1 MSRAWHALSPFS
13 QGNMFSWAIT
23 ILILAVMAAVLVI
36 WGFTGLPKWLVRGLC
51 LLLIILFIIA
61 VVLA

>member
-1 MSRAWHALSPFS
+1 
-13 QGNMFSWAIT
+13 MFSWAIT

-36 WGFTGLPKWLVRGLC
+36 SGFTGLPIWLVRGLY

-61 VVLA
+61 VVFA